1 MLVHDCLI
9 GLDCSVDSF
18 GPYGLP
24 GHSGSSVH
32 RRQGQQA
39 ARVDGDGPDLHWEA
53 GSPLLLDG
61 RNHGHAP
68 TLHSYDPADG
78 LALVL
83 QVLG

>member
-1 MLVHDCLI
+1 M
-9 GLDCSVDSF
+9 
-18 GPYGLP
+18 
-24 GHSGSSVH
+24 
-32 RRQGQQA
+32 
-39 ARVDGDGPDLHWEA
+39 DGDGPDLHWEA